1 MNSRGMKTC
10 ICDNPR
16 DIYNFVIEYMRS
28 FILQKHAYERCNYLD
43 ELDPDRTA
51 ELSKGNWHQA
61 QHTSRSTHDATDSAA
76 TREQNAKRL
85 PTHGYQKISNIY
97 FGAKLSD
104 IWTQRKKGMP
114 AIHKE
119 NS

>member
-1 MNSRGMKTC
+1 MKDVT
-10 ICDNPR
+10 IWTNLIPTEPQSFPKETGIRHSTLADQLM
-16 DIYNFVIEYMRS
+16 MR
-28 FILQKHAYERCNYLD
+28 RN
-43 ELDPDRTA
+43 
-51 ELSKGNWHQA
+51 
-61 QHTSRSTHDATDSAA
+61 SAA

-114 AIHKE
+114 AIHK
-119 NS
+119 